1 MPDKNIN
8 EETKILISYDGS
20 SCAGDAIKDLPRAGL
35 PREAQALI
43 VAVQERWLTAAV
55 SESVTAANKIVSTNS
70 AAAKPALS
78 EEKTS
83 AGFIAEQEKML
94 ARAAEMIASS
104 FPEWKTETLHLK
116 GSPAR
121 EIVRQAK
128 IYDADLIVLGSHGCT
143 ASKRFALGSVSQK
156 VSNEAAC
163 SVRVVRGQAWKNG
176 SPGRLLIG
184 LDGSRSAMA
193 AVEEVARRMWIM
205 GSEVRLIAVRDAFEN
220 NYKRVCGYLEE
231 AREILE
237 RANLLVTEL
246 IVEGDPKQIIVS
258 SAEEWGADCIF
269 LGANDEENEPRN
281 LLLGGV
287 ASAIVVRAQCNVEI
301 VRQKAAK
308 TV

>member
-1 MPDKNIN
+1 MPEKNTN

-43 VAVQERWLTAAV
+43 VAVQERW
-55 SESVTAANKIVSTNS
+55 VTAVTSDSETVKNNVVSTNS
-70 AAAKPALS
+70 AAAKPARYA
-78 EEKTS
+78 EKPS
-83 AGFIAEQEKML
+83 AGVIAEQEKML
-94 ARAAEMIASS
+94 GLAAAMIGSF
-104 FPEWKTETLHLK
+104 FPEWKTETLALK

-121 EIVRQAK
+121 EIISQAK
-128 IYDADLIVLGSHGCT
+128 IYDADLIVLGSHGRT
-143 ASKRFALGSVSQK
+143 ESKRFALGSVSQK
-156 VSNEAAC
+156 VANEAAC

-176 SPGRLLIG
+176 SPSRLLIG
-184 LDGSRSAMA
+184 LDGSRSAAA

-220 NYKRVCGYLEE
+220 NYKRVCAYLEE
-231 AREILE
+231 ARKILE
-237 RANLLVTEL
+237 RAELIVTEL

-269 LGANDEENEPRN
+269 LGANDEENEPQN

-301 VRQKAAK
+301 VRRKAAK